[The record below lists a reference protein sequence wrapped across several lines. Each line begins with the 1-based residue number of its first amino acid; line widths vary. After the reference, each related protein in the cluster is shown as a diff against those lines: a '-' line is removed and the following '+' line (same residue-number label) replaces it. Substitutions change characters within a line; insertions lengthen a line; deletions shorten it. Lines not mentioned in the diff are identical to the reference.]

1 MEILLILAVIVVL
14 CLVLGVKKIYLVF
27 VAVAL
32 IALAYV
38 VTIIMLSVFF
48 VIMILSKKREAVFS
62 HIDKSPKSRFNVAW
76 YKIDGEV
83 YPNIFPEEG
92 FMQDKFYRTDKP
104 CHVLLSRNKKFVFD
118 KFSCTT
124 CTLGFLLGV
133 GTVIAAAVI
142 LTRL

>member
-14 CLVLGVKKIYLVF
+14 CLVLGVPKIYLVG
-27 VAVAL
+27 AAIAL
-32 IALAYV
+32 IGLAYAA
-38 VTIIMLSVFF
+38 TIIMLSVFF
-48 VIMILSKKREAVFS
+48 VIMITSRKHEAVFS

-92 FMQDKFYRTDKP
+92 FMQDKFYRSDKP

-118 KFSCTT
+118 KFSFTT
-124 CTLGFLLGV
+124 CTLGFILGV

-142 LTRL
+142 ITKL